1 MLKYLIEKEFKQIR
15 RNSFLPRLIIGYPI
29 MMMLILPWAANLEI
43 KNINLSIVDN
53 NNTQC
58 SRQLINK
65 AVSSGY
71 FRLTD
76 MSPSYSEALKSI
88 EKGESDII
96 MEIPADF
103 ERDLMKEGNAE
114 LLISANTVN
123 GTKGGLGSSYLTN
136 IVNDFTSDIKDR
148 IVQPAKGTTVTP
160 AIKMVTQSR
169 FNPNLDYKVF
179 MVPALMVMVLTI
191 LCGFLPALNIVGEK
205 EKGTI
210 EQINVTPVSKFMFI
224 LAKVIPYWIIG
235 FIVLT
240 MCFGIAAAVYG
251 IIPTGQLST
260 LYILALLYLFT
271 ISGFGLVISNYSETM
286 QQAMFVMFFFM
297 LVLILLSGL
306 FTPINSMPQWAQVI
320 TMFNP
325 LKYFVQIMRAV
336 YLKGSGFA
344 ELGVQISALILFA
357 VFFNSWAI
365 LSYRKKS

>member
-1 MLKYLIEKEFKQIR
+1 M
-15 RNSFLPRLIIGYPI
+15 
-29 MMMLILPWAANLEI
+29 
-43 KNINLSIVDN
+43 
-53 NNTQC
+53 
-58 SRQLINK
+58 
-65 AVSSGY
+65 
-71 FRLTD
+71 
-76 MSPSYSEALKSI
+76 
-88 EKGESDII
+88 
-96 MEIPADF
+96 
-103 ERDLMKEGNAE
+103 
-114 LLISANTVN
+114 
-123 GTKGGLGSSYLTN
+123 GTS
-136 IVNDFTSDIKDR
+136 
-148 IVQPAKGTTVTP
+148 
-160 AIKMVTQSR
+160 
-169 FNPNLDYKVF
+169 
-179 MVPALMVMVLTI
+179 
-191 LCGFLPALNIVGEK
+191 
-205 EKGTI
+205 
-210 EQINVTPVSKFMFI
+210 
-224 LAKVIPYWIIG
+224 
-235 FIVLT
+235 T